1 MIIVSDTNILS
12 SFASAD
18 ALNLLPELF
27 PDDTIHIPPAVEKEL
42 QVALLYGKAHVERV
56 IEALEA
62 GDIQRITPTEAERKR
77 MAALPAKLHD
87 GEREAIV
94 ICQARNHL
102 FLTND
107 KRAVSYCKLNRIDTL
122 KLEMLLR
129 LLWIR
134 RIMSQDE
141 VKTLIGTM
149 GTVEKLVLSKKQC
162 DIIFAPRRAH
172 RRRRGRGRKS

>member
-1 MIIVSDTNILS
+1 MVIVSDTNILS

-18 ALNLLPELF
+18 ALNLLAELF
-27 PDDTIHIPPAVEKEL
+27 PDETIHIPPAVEKEL
-42 QVALLYGKAHVERV
+42 QVALVHGKTHVERV
-56 IEALEA
+56 LQALEA
-62 GDIQRITPTEAERKR
+62 GGIQPIKLTEAERLL
-77 MAALPAKLHD
+77 MPTLPAKLHA

-94 ICQARNHL
+94 ICQARQHL

-107 KRAVSYCKLNRIDTL
+107 KRAVRYCKLNGIDTL

-149 GTVEKLVLSKKQC
+149 ATVEKLVLSQKQR
-162 DIIFAPRRAH
+162 DIIFAPRRSH
-172 RRRRGRGRKS
+172 RRRRRRRRKS